1 MAMKR
6 EKELT
11 IGDRSHVSVRST
23 VSYSVNWKTSP
34 PLMSISCSPFASLKK
49 FVSDLHEFGPFDEVR
64 VGHYGEDGI
73 MRQMIIVSIR
83 AKQTNTQME
92 SKC

>member
-23 VSYSVNWKTSP
+23 VSYSVNWKTPP
-34 PLMSISCSPFASLKK
+34 PLISMSCSPFASLKK
-49 FVSDLHEFGPFDEVR
+49 FVSDLHVFGPFVETR
-64 VGHYGEDGI
+64 VGHCGEITDGNYA
-73 MRQMIIVSIR
+73 
-83 AKQTNTQME
+83 AKE
-92 SKC
+92 YS